1 VGAAGDLAVA
11 AGAAAAASLVN
22 PYGWLL
28 HAHLYAYLTNHEL
41 LARVAEF
48 QSFNYHAAGAW
59 QVGLVLL
66 LGFAGAFAA
75 LACGQW
81 SRAMALL
88 LLSAMAL
95 RTARGLPV
103 LAMAGLPLAS
113 GALTA
118 ALGRW
123 ELAPAMLRRA
133 LEYGDRLRAIDAQM
147 RGWVL
152 GGVGAALLGLAAMGT
167 PAGFPAKEFPVAAAA
182 HLPERG
188 RLFAPDKFG
197 GYLIYRFDGAR
208 RVYFDGRSDYY
219 GAEFMKE
226 YVNLV
231 EVRPGWEK
239 IFERYGFTH
248 VLAPPRYSLVGALE
262 AKGWKRLYFDEVSVL
277 LKRDF

>member
-1 VGAAGDLAVA
+1 
-11 AGAAAAASLVN
+11 
-22 PYGWLL
+22 
-28 HAHLYAYLTNHEL
+28 
-41 LARVAEF
+41 
-48 QSFNYHAAGAW
+48 
-59 QVGLVLL
+59 
-66 LGFAGAFAA
+66 
-75 LACGQW
+75 
-81 SRAMALL
+81 
-88 LLSAMAL
+88 
-95 RTARGLPV
+95 
-103 LAMAGLPLAS
+103 
-113 GALTA
+113 
-118 ALGRW
+118 
-123 ELAPAMLRRA
+123 
-133 LEYGDRLRAIDAQM
+133 
-147 RGWVL
+147 VL

-208 RVYFDGRSDYY
+208 RVYFDWRSDYY